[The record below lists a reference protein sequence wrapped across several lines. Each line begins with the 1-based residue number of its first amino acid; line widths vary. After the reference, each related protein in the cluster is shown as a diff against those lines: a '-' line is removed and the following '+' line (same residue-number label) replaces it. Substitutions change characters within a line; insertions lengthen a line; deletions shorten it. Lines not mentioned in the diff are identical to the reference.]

1 MQIVNSIGQ
10 ALFMSFSMFWE
21 ILWPLI
27 LGFTLSGIVQAVVS
41 HQAMAKTLGCD
52 GPKCL
57 TFATLF
63 GIASSSCSYAAVALA
78 RSIFQKGASF
88 TAAMAFE
95 LASTNLVIELG
106 IILIVLMGWQFT
118 AAEFVGGILMVIFI
132 ALIFRLTLT
141 PKLVQMAKTQAERGL
156 MGRMEGHAA
165 MDMSVSGGSF
175 FSRLFSGRGF
185 TAVSNFFVMDWASVW
200 VDIALG
206 LLIAGALAAWVP
218 DSFWNAFF
226 LTNHPTLAKIEGPLV
241 GPLVAI
247 FSFVCSVGNVP
258 LAAVLWRGGISFGGV
273 VSFIFADLII
283 LPILDIYRKYYGW
296 KVMGYILL
304 AFYVTMAAA
313 GYVVEFLFEA
323 LGIIPSNRHIVAITE
338 GVQWNYTSV
347 LNIIFLVLAA
357 ILVIRFIRTGGL
369 PMLRMM
375 STPEHDMAH
384 HEMS

>member
-1 MQIVNSIGQ
+1 MQIVTSIGQ
-10 ALFMSFSMFWE
+10 ALFTSFSMFWE

-41 HQAMAKTLGCD
+41 HHAMAKTLGCD
-52 GPKCL
+52 GPKCI

-88 TAAMAFE
+88 VSAMAFE

-118 AAEFVGGILMVIFI
+118 AAEFVGGLLMVIFI
-132 ALIFRLTLT
+132 AVLFRLTLT
-141 PKLVQMAKTQAERGL
+141 PKLVQRAKEQAEKGL
-156 MGRMEGHAA
+156 TGRMEGHAA
-165 MDMSVSGGSF
+165 MDM
-175 FSRLFSGRGF
+175 
-185 TAVSNFFVMDWASVW
+185 AVSNFFVMDWASVW
-200 VDIALG
+200 VDIVLG

-218 DSFWNAFF
+218 NSFWNAFF
-226 LTNHPTLAKIEGPLV
+226 FSNNPTIAKIEGPLV
-241 GPLVAI
+241 GPLVSLV
-247 FSFVCSVGNVP
+247 SFVCSVGNVP

-296 KVMGYILL
+296 RVMGYILL
-304 AFYVTMAAA
+304 TFYVTMAAA
-313 GYVVEFLFEA
+313 GYVVEFLFQV
-323 LGIIPSNRHIVAITE
+323 LGIIPQSRNVVAITE

-347 LNIIFLVLAA
+347 LNIIFLLLAA
-357 ILVIRFIRTGGL
+357 ILVIRFIRTGGVS
-369 PMLRMM
+369 MLRMM
-375 STPEHDMAH
+375 NKPAHDMSH

>member
-1 MQIVNSIGQ
+1 MQIVHSVAQ
-10 ALFMSFSMFWE
+10 ALYTSFNMFWE

-27 LGFTLSGIVQAVVS
+27 LGFTLSGIVQALVP

-78 RSIFQKGASF
+78 RSIFVKGASF
-88 TAAMAFE
+88 TSSMVFE

-106 IILIVLMGWQFT
+106 IILTVLMGWQFT
-118 AAEFVGGILMVIFI
+118 AAEFIGGILMIIFI
-132 ALIFRLTLT
+132 GLIFHFTLT
-141 PKLVQMAKTQAERGL
+141 PGLVQMAKTQAEKGL
-156 MGRMEGHAA
+156 VGRMEGHAS
-165 MDMSVSGGSF
+165 MDMSVSGGTF
-175 FSRLFSGRGF
+175 LSRLFSGRGF
-185 TAVSNFFVMDWASVW
+185 TAVSNYFVMDWASVW
-200 VDIALG
+200 VDIVLG

-218 DSFWNAFF
+218 DSFWRAFF
-226 LTNHPTLAKIEGPLV
+226 FSSNPTIARIEGPLV

-247 FSFVCSVGNVP
+247 ISFVCSVGNVP
-258 LAAVLWRGGISFGGV
+258 LAAVLWKGGIGFGGV

-304 AFYVTMAAA
+304 TFYVTMVAA
-313 GYVVEFLFEA
+313 GYVVELLFGA
-323 LGIIPSNRHIVAITE
+323 LGITPQNRNVVAITE
-338 GVQWNYTSV
+338 GIQWNYTTI

-357 ILVIRFIRTGGL
+357 VLVIRFISTGGI

-375 STPEHDMAH
+375 NKPA
-384 HEMS
+384 HEMSH

>member
-1 MQIVNSIGQ
+1 MQILTSIGQ
-10 ALFMSFSMFWE
+10 ALFTSFSMFWE

-41 HQAMAKTLGCD
+41 HNAMAKTLGCD
-52 GPKCL
+52 GPKCI

-88 TAAMAFE
+88 VSTMAFE

-106 IILIVLMGWQFT
+106 IILIVLLGWQFT
-118 AAEFVGGILMVIFI
+118 AAEFVGGLLMVIFI
-132 ALIFRLTLT
+132 AVLFRLTVT
-141 PKLVQMAKTQAERGL
+141 SKLVEMAKAQAEKGL
-156 MGRMEGHAA
+156 AGRMEGHAA

-175 FSRLFSGRGF
+175 FSRLFSGRGL

-200 VDIALG
+200 VDILLG

-218 DSFWNAFF
+218 NSFWNAFF
-226 LTNHPTLAKIEGPLV
+226 FSSNPTLAKIEGPLV
-241 GPLVAI
+241 GPFVAI

-296 KVMGYILL
+296 RVMGYILL
-304 AFYVTMAAA
+304 TFYVTMAAA
-313 GYVVEFLFEA
+313 GYVVEFLFQA
-323 LGIIPSNRHIVAITE
+323 LGIIPQNRNVVAITE
-338 GVQWNYTSV
+338 GIHWNYTSV
-347 LNIIFLVLAA
+347 LNIIFLLLAA
-357 ILVIRFIRTGGL
+357 ILVIRFIRTGGI

-375 STPEHDMAH
+375 NTSEQGMSH
-384 HEMS
+384 HHI